1 MNMDILKLLGYIAVM
16 AGVTYAIRAIPLTF
30 FRRDITN
37 VYVRSFLQYIPYAV
51 LGSMTLPAILYSTS
65 STLSAAAGLVVAAM
79 LSYMEKSLLTV
90 AAAACGAVFLVE
102 MFL

>member
-1 MNMDILKLLGYIAVM
+1 MDTFRLMGYIAVM

-30 FRRDITN
+30 FRKDITN
-37 VYVRSFLQYIPYAV
+37 VYIRSFLQYIPYAV
-51 LGSMTLPAILYSTS
+51 LGSMTLPAILYSTGS
-65 STLSAAAGLVVAAM
+65 MLSAVAGLAVAAV

>member
-1 MNMDILKLLGYIAVM
+1 MDTFQLMGYIAVM

-30 FRRDITN
+30 FRKDITN
-37 VYVRSFLQYIPYAV
+37 VYIRSFLQYIPYAV
-51 LGSMTLPAILYSTS
+51 LGSMTLPAILYSTGS
-65 STLSAAAGLVVAAM
+65 MLSAAAGLAVAAV

-90 AAAACGAVFLVE
+90 AAAACGAAFLVE